1 MHFEAD
7 GYDFVGSV
15 DKTEG
20 KVIGSAGP
28 LNNAGFIS
36 YIIGAAASVGV
47 EITEIVAG
55 VVCEQ
60 QQDVP
65 NWAEYEILE

>member
-15 DKTEG
+15 DKTVG

-47 EITEIVAG
+47 EITQVVAG
-55 VVCEQ
+55 VVCEI

-65 NWAEYEILE
+65 DWEEYEIIE